1 MCAATLLPN
10 ARGGTRGQTACANA
24 SHYERKMGRLRKT
37 MASLRII
44 GDDLHPDEI
53 TSLLRCA
60 PTASQSKGDVLVG
73 KKGGRSRIA
82 AFGSWSLKAS
92 AEEPGNLDTQVTWL
106 LAATTGDPDVWQSIA
121 ARYKIDLFCGLFM
134 AQWNDGESMSAAS
147 LLALGS
153 RHIQLDLDI
162 YGAAVGEPDESG
174 EMSNVRL

>member
-1 MCAATLLPN
+1 
-10 ARGGTRGQTACANA
+10 
-24 SHYERKMGRLRKT
+24 MGRLRRT

-60 PTASQSKGDVLVG
+60 PTESQSKGDELVG
-73 KKGGRSRIA
+73 KKSGRSRIA
-82 AFGSWSLKAS
+82 AFGSWSLKAPGQ
-92 AEEPGNLDTQVTWL
+92 EPGDLNAQVTWL
-106 LAATTGDPDVWQSIA
+106 LTATTGDLDTWQSIA

-134 AQWNDGESMSAAS
+134 DQWNDGESISAES

-162 YGAAVGEPDESG
+162 YGATIGEPEDSSK
-174 EMSNVRL
+174 MSNVRL